1 MESGRGESSI
11 QKNETPPTVA
21 EGPPATSLLT
31 PQNRLLPVLGAV
43 IFLWA
48 IAREVRRAAFEKNF
62 VDMCAVGR
70 DDGLERLDL
79 NTAGVDE
86 LIVLPQ
92 IGPSLAR
99 RIVEFRRVF
108 GPFKDVADLARVPG
122 IGPEFAESLARF
134 VTTRACPR

>member
-1 MESGRGESSI
+1 MLER
-11 QKNETPPTVA
+11 NFA
-21 EGPPATSLLT
+21 EECA
-31 PQNRLLPVLGAV
+31 
-43 IFLWA
+43 
-48 IAREVRRAAFEKNF
+48 VRR
-62 VDMCAVGR
+62 DDVGF
-70 DDGLERLDL
+70 RLDL
-79 NTAGVDE
+79 NSAGIDE

-122 IGPEFAESLARF
+122 IGPEFAEYLARF